1 MTSSAQHT
9 AISWSHPRADRTT
22 EPARHAVG
30 LAQPAPAHGAPAA
43 ILGLQRGAGNHA
55 TSGLLQRLRTTAEPG
70 TSDIRLGWAGTK
82 GAPTARHGL
91 VRPAFGDTE
100 LVRAFAD
107 PARAVSPS
115 VRSRVEVATGTP
127 LGDVRVHTGP
137 RVRTAAQAAGAAA
150 FTVGRDVGVATGPG
164 QAIPDALLAHELIH
178 AAQQADHGN
187 ASPEEAEAQAH
198 RGAHSLDALGPLT
211 STGAGGAAFAAEDW
225 LQTTPNIRQY
235 GYTELLDELRA
246 VSEWLDRQTV
256 STPESDR
263 MQEAKAALEAEIAR
277 RRGATRAA
285 DRPPSRRRG
294 KGQAPGAQPELPEQT
309 EMPRVLREHAS
320 FQLTDPA
327 EIRTEVDRITA
338 WLQRPDLTRADR
350 AILHQ
355 ELATLE
361 PGLGAAL
368 NKESAQRQ
376 QKRLAQAL
384 SPAAGADRAG
394 VLENIR
400 LIESIRPHAEQPGM
414 AYVVHN
420 GELLVFP
427 GEVADRVRAEVTAAL
442 QQAARRAQNM
452 NDSTKFRMDEHMR
465 LNYEDQYI
473 VGFFVSLVSGEEPV
487 ELQSRMLGPLSESNI
502 ALSRYRAAQQH
513 GSLTQMA
520 DAVLTA
526 VEKGDQAQTIVLE
539 GIDRALAAAGKIV
552 QGLTITR
559 DLSFAIAL
567 SIGAIL
573 AAPVVAAGVAGTGA
587 TGLTATGLTA
597 IGTGG
602 VVGGEGA
609 VLGFTSGAGGELLA
623 GHGGRAALRTGLSEA
638 GRIGAQGAAIGVG
651 GGASFGLARNLGVGA
666 AGLTRGG
673 QLWRAAAAGGGGNA
687 LGAMTGAALSDV
699 PQGQSRAG
707 YVLRSGGWGGAL
719 GAFGGAAGAGSQWL
733 RSPVARFGVGVGLPS
748 AAGAG
753 ATYLQTGDESQSLQA
768 GALNLTAGGLASRQ
782 PGGVTPAQRRAFQ
795 FGRQV
800 ASTTRAYV
808 GAAMLGLGNVGPS
821 LRMGE
826 SPTPIMISATTE
838 GTPAAVQPGQAPVQQ
853 QAAQASAQQQAA
865 PPAAQ
870 ASAQQQAAP
879 PAAQAPAQQQAQN
892 VRISTGAF
900 IRNPARQVT
909 DPFSGQVL
917 GQRSASAQTPRSLIT
932 GIRADEGE
940 AAAWRGALARG
951 EIGLQGPTGS
961 NVPGGDFYTAE
972 IDANGHVTL
981 MASDV
986 KLSTI
991 GQFPTPATTIKPT
1004 WMAELAA
1011 AIQPGRLNLGDP
1023 ALESAIRAAF
1033 AAGRVRIRQLN
1044 ADYSP
1049 TGGGTITG
1057 Y

>member
-1 MTSSAQHT
+1 MNAMGTPS
-9 AISWSHPRADRTT
+9 TT
-22 EPARHAVG
+22 PKAAKPAPAPAPRHAV
-30 LAQPAPAHGAPAA
+30 LRPAA
-43 ILGLQRGAGNHA
+43 GRSAL
-55 TSGLLQRLRTTAEPG
+55 E
-70 TSDIRLGWAGTK
+70 
-82 GAPTARHGL
+82 
-91 VRPAFGDTE
+91 
-100 LVRAFAD
+100 RAFAD
-107 PARAVSPS
+107 PVQS
-115 VRSRVEVATGTP
+115 VRASVRARVEAAADTP

-137 RVRTAAQAAGAAA
+137 RVRAAARAAGAAA
-150 FTVGRDVGVATGPG
+150 FTAGRDIGVATGPG
-164 QAIPDALLAHELIH
+164 QAIPDPLLTHELIH
-178 AAQQADHGN
+178 AAQQAGDGT
-187 ASPEEAEAQAH
+187 ASPGEAEAQAH
-198 RGAHSLDALGPLT
+198 HGAHDLGALGPLA
-211 STGAGGAAFAAEDW
+211 STGAGGVAFAAEDW
-225 LQTTPNIRQY
+225 LQTTPDIQHY
-235 GYTELLDELRA
+235 GITELLNELRA
-246 VSEWLDRQTV
+246 VNEWLDRQTV
-256 STPESDR
+256 GTQETDR
-263 MQEAKAALEAEIAR
+263 MAEAKAALEAEIAR
-277 RRGATRAA
+277 RRGAIAAA
-285 DRPPSRRRG
+285 DRPPRRRARG
-294 KGQAPGAQPELPEQT
+294 KAPAAQPELPEQT

-320 FQLTDPA
+320 TQLTDPA

-338 WLQRPDLTRADR
+338 WLQRPDLNRADR

-361 PGLGAAL
+361 PGLGTAL
-368 NKESAQRQ
+368 NTESAQRQ

-384 SPAAGADRAG
+384 SPAAGADRGA

-400 LIESIRPHAEQPGM
+400 LIESIRPYAEQPGM

-427 GEVADRVRAEVTAAL
+427 QETADRVHAEVTAAL
-442 QQAARRAQNM
+442 EQAARRAHNM
-452 NDSTKFRMDEHMR
+452 NESTKYRMGEHMR
-465 LNYEDQYI
+465 LNYEDQYV
-473 VGFFVSLVSGEEPV
+473 VGFFVSVVSGEEPV
-487 ELQSRMLGPLSESNI
+487 EVQTRMLGPMSESNM
-502 ALSRYRAAQQH
+502 ALGRYSTAQQH

-520 DAVLTA
+520 NAVFTA
-526 VEKGDQAQTIVLE
+526 VEKADQAQTIVLE
-539 GIDRALAAAGKIV
+539 GIDRALAAAGTIV

-573 AAPVVAAGVAGTGA
+573 AAPVVAAGVAGLGA

-597 IGTGG
+597 LGTGT
-602 VVGGEGA
+602 VVGGEGL
-609 VLGFTSGAGGELLA
+609 VLGFTGGAGGELAA
-623 GHGGRAALRTGLSEA
+623 GHGGRAALRTGWSEA
-638 GRIGAQGAAIGVG
+638 KRVGAQGAAIGVG

-666 AGLTRGG
+666 AGLSRGS

-687 LGAMTGAALSDV
+687 LGGMTQAALSDV
-699 PQGQSRAG
+699 PKGQSRAG
-707 YVLRSGGWGGAL
+707 YVLRSGAWSGAL

-733 RSPVARFGVGVGLPS
+733 GSPAARFGVGVGLPS
-748 AAGAG
+748 TVGAG
-753 ATYLQTGDESQSLQA
+753 ATYLQTGDVSQSLQA
-768 GALNLTAGGLASRQ
+768 GALGLTTGWLASRQ
-782 PGGVTPAQRRAFQ
+782 PTGVTPAQRRAFQ

-800 ASTTRAYV
+800 ASTTRAYA
-808 GAAMLGLGNVGPS
+808 GAAMIGLANVGPS

-826 SPTPIMISATTE
+826 SPTRASITATTE
-838 GTPAAVQPGQAPVQQ
+838 GGPAARAPVAAQPEQAPV
-853 QAAQASAQQQAA
+853 QQQAA

-870 ASAQQQAAP
+870 APAQPQALAQPQAPAQPQAAP
-879 PAAQAPAQQQAQN
+879 SAAQAPAQQQAQN

-900 IRNPARQVT
+900 VRNPARQVT
-909 DPFSGQVL
+909 DPFSGEVL

-932 GIRADEGE
+932 GILADEGE

-972 IDANGHVTL
+972 IDANGQVTL
-981 MASDV
+981 IANDA